1 MNLSFHCPKKDR
13 CETCERFHNIDAEE
27 QEAEA
32 EMFHEHRKRA
42 TKIRE
47 IKTALKLDSDH
58 TKITAVFDL
67 QKALPTSKSEVS
79 LFYYSRKLSTYNFSI
94 SDLTND
100 EVTCFVWNETIAGRG
115 SNEISSCLLQ
125 MLKKWDANGA
135 KEVNFFSDACPG
147 QNRNW
152 NVLALFQAFVSL
164 EAKHI
169 KKVNHYFFESGHS
182 QNEND
187 SVHSVI
193 ERAVKYIEVFV
204 PEQWYMLIRSASKKH
219 YNVIE
224 LDPSQIYDF
233 ADVVNQTVSRKG
245 TLKISKV
252 QILSFQSGEVL
263 YSYSALNELVPV
275 DARFKRIKTVHYK
288 PLNKEAFKTI
298 KKAKKED
305 LLNLCKKLAMPK
317 PYHSFYK
324 NIKEDICA
332 NDEENEQCL
341 H

>member
-1 MNLSFHCPKKDR
+1 MSW
-13 CETCERFHNIDAEE
+13 
-27 QEAEA
+27 
-32 EMFHEHRKRA
+32 
-42 TKIRE
+42 TK
-47 IKTALKLDSDH
+47 S
-58 TKITAVFDL
+58 
-67 QKALPTSKSEVS
+67 Q
-79 LFYYSRKLSTYNFSI
+79 
-94 SDLTND
+94 
-100 EVTCFVWNETIAGRG
+100 
-115 SNEISSCLLQ
+115 
-125 MLKKWDANGA
+125 
-135 KEVNFFSDACPG
+135 
-147 QNRNW
+147 
-152 NVLALFQAFVSL
+152 LALFQAFISL
-164 EAKHI
+164 EAKRI

-193 ERAVKYIEVFV
+193 ERAAKHIEVFV
-204 PEQWYMLIRSASKKH
+204 SEQWYMLIRSASRKH

-245 TLKISKV
+245 SLKISKV

-275 DARFKRIKTVHYK
+275 DARFKRIKTVYYK
-288 PLNKEAFKTI
+288 PLNEEAFKTI

-305 LLNLCKKLAMPK
+305 LLNLCKKLATPK

-324 NIKEDICA
+324 NIKEDTCA
-332 NDEENEQCL
+332 NDEKNEQCL